1 MVKQIVDEI
10 LAAEARA
17 DEIVAE
23 ATLRA
28 KEIRERGEQEREAI
42 LADAKKEAASLL
54 SSLEAETETAAQ
66 KAETLVLERGRKEAA
81 TVRQSAAGRVTD
93 AAKEIS
99 DRVLK
104 KYGVTAL

>member
-1 MVKQIVDEI
+1 MVKEIVDEI
-10 LAAEARA
+10 LAAEAKA

-28 KEIRERGEQEREAI
+28 KEIREAGEKNRERI
-42 LADAKKEAASLL
+42 LADAKKEAAALL
-54 SSLEAETETAAQ
+54 SSLEAETEAAAQ
-66 KAETLVLERGRKEAA
+66 EAEALVLEQGREEAA
-81 TVRQSAAGRVTD
+81 AVRSGATGRVTD

>member
-23 ATLRA
+23 ANLRA
-28 KEIRERGEQEREAI
+28 KEIREKGEIQREVI
-42 LADAKKEAASLL
+42 LADAKKEAAALL
-54 SSLEAETETAAQ
+54 SALEAETEAAARE
-66 KAETLVLERGRKEAA
+66 AEALVLEQGRKEAA
-81 TVRQSAAGRVTD
+81 AVRQGAAGKVTD

-99 DRVLK
+99 ARVLE